1 MGEGKISIDDD
12 DDDDDEDDDDDD
24 DTPSVEVEVLKNS
37 IMLKLRHKCEE
48 KELLL
53 STPQSFD

>member
-12 DDDDDEDDDDDD
+12 DDD
-24 DTPSVEVEVLKNS
+24 TPSVEVLKNS